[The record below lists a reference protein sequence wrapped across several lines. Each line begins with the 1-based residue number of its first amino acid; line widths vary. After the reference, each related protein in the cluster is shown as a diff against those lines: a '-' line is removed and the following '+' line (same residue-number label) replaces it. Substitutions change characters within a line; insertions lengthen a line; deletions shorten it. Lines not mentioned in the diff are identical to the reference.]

1 MPGKGKRK
9 ARRLNPAGQICPIG
23 LSAEPKPRAL
33 VVTVSAVLRGRD
45 LKTGIKQPL
54 DNDLGRVF
62 GVQDHCREII
72 ASDEV
77 YQHVFRG
84 ELTRRR

>member
-1 MPGKGKRK
+1 VPGKGKRK

-45 LKTGIKQPL
+45 LKTGIEQPL
-54 DNDLGRVF
+54 DNDLGRRAGCAARNAKSPAMARSIRSAF
-62 GVQDHCREII
+62 TS
-72 ASDEV
+72 A
-77 YQHVFRG
+77 
-84 ELTRRR
+84 